1 MSGSDTDI
9 EVIKDEVLWLL
20 IACYVIKSMDTDPGV
35 KFETR
40 WGIGNWLFS
49 RTTVFESIIMRACR
63 LDDDSPSNWSF
74 RTAQKRLNSEIKDQK
89 RISNIIRL
97 TKQYRQEINQIK
109 VYIRNNGLAH
119 IPINEKPEIT
129 EFNPVPFLKC
139 GFHAIR
145 TLSPPTSGH
154 PFHAHPDRQS
164 ERSNAG
170 LHC

>member
-40 WGIGNWLFS
+40 CGIGNWLFS

-129 EFNPVPFLKC
+129 EFNPVPFLKIACEILDDLIGEKVNFTYSC
-139 GFHAIR
+139 GAYEKIDLREHYGI
-145 TLSPPTSGH
+145 
-154 PFHAHPDRQS
+154 
-164 ERSNAG
+164 
-170 LHC
+170 